1 MSTLIADLPI
11 EERPRERLIRHGPQ
25 VLSDPELISILIG
38 TGTRGKSAITLAR
51 DLLAGGLP
59 QLARKE
65 WSTVRR
71 NGIGDAKAARIAA
84 AFELARRLAHIT
96 DTNLDSVR
104 DPDRLARKLVA
115 RYAHHVQ
122 ERLGAVYLDAKNRPI
137 REREIY
143 VGTLNATTVSTRD
156 IFRHALEEG
165 AAGII
170 LFHNH
175 PSGDPAPSAEDL
187 IFTKKTVEAG
197 RLLGVDVLD
206 HLILG
211 MNRYVS
217 LKERGAM

>member
-1 MSTLIADLPI
+1 MTDLIADLPVD
-11 EERPRERLIRHGPQ
+11 ERPRERLIQHGPH
-25 VLSDPELISILIG
+25 VLSDPELVSILIG

-51 DLLAGGLP
+51 DILSEGLH
-59 QLARKE
+59 QLSRKE

-71 NGIGDAKAARIAA
+71 HGIGDAKAARLAA
-84 AFELARRLAHIT
+84 ALELGRRLALLT
-96 DTNLDSVR
+96 DTPLDTIR
-104 DPDRLARKLVA
+104 DPDRLARKLVS

-122 ERLGAVYLDAKNRPI
+122 ERLGAVYLDARHRLI

-143 VGTLNATTVSTRD
+143 VGTLNATTVSARD

-165 AAGII
+165 AASVI

-187 IFTKKTVEAG
+187 QFTKQIRDAG
-197 RLLGVDVLD
+197 VLLGVEVLD

-211 MNRYVS
+211 LNRYVS
-217 LKERGAM
+217 LKDRGML

>member
-1 MSTLIADLPI
+1 MSLLIADLPTD
-11 EERPRERLIRHGPQ
+11 ERPRERLIRHGPH

-51 DLLAGGLP
+51 DILSDGLH

-71 NGIGDAKAARIAA
+71 HGIGAAKAARLAA
-84 AFELARRLAHIT
+84 ALELGRRLALLT
-96 DTNLDSVR
+96 DTELDTVR
-104 DPDRLARKLVA
+104 DPDRLARQLTA
-115 RYAHHVQ
+115 RYCHHVQ

-156 IFRHALEEG
+156 IFRHALEDG
-165 AAGII
+165 AASVII
-170 LFHNH
+170 FHNH

-187 IFTKKTVEAG
+187 IFTKKVVEAG
-197 RLLGVDVLD
+197 KLLGVDVVD

-217 LKERGAM
+217 LKDRGAM

>member
-1 MSTLIADLPI
+1 MTTLIADLPI

-25 VLSDPELISILIG
+25 VLSDPELLSILIG
-38 TGTRGKSAITLAR
+38 TGTRGRSALTLAR
-51 DLLAGGLP
+51 DLLADGLQ

-71 NGIGDAKAARIAA
+71 PGVGAAKAARLAA
-84 AFELARRLAHIT
+84 ALELGRRIAHLT
-96 DTNLDSVR
+96 DTDLDSVR
-104 DPDRLARKLVA
+104 EPDRLGRRLVA
-115 RYAHHVQ
+115 RYSHHVQ

-156 IFRHALEEG
+156 IFRHALEDG
-165 AAGII
+165 AAALII
-170 LFHNH
+170 FHNH

-187 IFTKKTVEAG
+187 IFTKKVVEAG
-197 RLLGVDVLD
+197 QLLGVEVVD

-211 MNRYVS
+211 MNRFVS
-217 LKERGAM
+217 LRDRGAI